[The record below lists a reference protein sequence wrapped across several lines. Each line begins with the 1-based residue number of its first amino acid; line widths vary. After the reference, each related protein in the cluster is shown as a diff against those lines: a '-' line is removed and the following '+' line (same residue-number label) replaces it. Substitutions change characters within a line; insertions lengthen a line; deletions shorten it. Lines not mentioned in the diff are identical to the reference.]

1 MEGRMKSIVFLLGA
15 TALLAGCSA
24 QRIACWNETT
34 GVIRY
39 VGGFDNETRDNYVVD
54 VADGVRDFY
63 QKKNCQ
69 LMTDA

>member
-1 MEGRMKSIVFLLGA
+1 MKRMILLFGA
-15 TALLAGCSA
+15 AVLLTGCSA

-34 GVIRY
+34 GIINY
-39 VGGFDNETRDNYVVD
+39 MGGFDNETSYNYVVD

-69 LMTDA
+69 LMTDV